1 MPYLNIQSSIP
12 INKDLLLELRDN
24 IALYFKIDN
33 KLVWI
38 SCQETV
44 FLDKKD
50 YMVFHFSWSHTRP
63 SSISQVRNLFKDQLE
78 KFGYT
83 LGQCLLFFNPVPT
96 SFIASPYVNFK
107 HTFEWT
113 PIGYVE
119 NNIEK
124 KRDDKW
130 GEVESKIHID
140 KDFYSE
146 KALHG
151 LKSFSHIDVYFYFDQ
166 KSKKREQIKE
176 IRHPKGREDLPKVG
190 ILAQRAKNRWNF
202 LGHSTC
208 HIVNIEGASI
218 TVRGLDAFN
227 RTPVIDIK
235 PHFKN
240 NINDIHEAPWVNK
253 IMKYYWKTE

>member
-12 INKDLLLELRDN
+12 MNNDFLLELRDS
-24 IALYFKIDN
+24 IALYFKIDS
-33 KLVWI
+33 KLVWV
-38 SCQETV
+38 SCQKTV
-44 FLDKKD
+44 FLNKKD
-50 YMVFHFSWSHTRP
+50 YMVFNLSWNHTRP
-63 SSISQVRNLFKDQLE
+63 SSISQIRNLFKAQLE
-78 KFGYT
+78 KFEYAADK
-83 LGQCLLFFNPVPT
+83 CLLFFNSVPT

-107 HTFEWT
+107 YTFEWT

-119 NNIEK
+119 NKIEEK
-124 KRDDKW
+124 KDDTW
-130 GEVESKIHID
+130 EEVESKIHID

-151 LKSFSHIDVYFYFDQ
+151 LKSFSHLDVYFYFDQ
-166 KSKKREQIKE
+166 KAKKREQIKE
-176 IRHPKGREDLPKVG
+176 IRHPKGRKDLPETG

-208 HIVNIEGASI
+208 YIVSIKGTSI

-235 PHFKN
+235 PYFRNNVKN
-240 NINDIHEAPWVNK
+240 CHEASWVK
-253 IMKYYWKTE
+253 EIMKNYWKPK